1 MITTVQS
8 LLGNTDTPALPAIPA
23 SLFYRTEGYSVGEL
37 GIDLILSES
46 HALSSVV
53 TSHPVEDGSVI
64 TDHIQ
69 KNLRMGSLQARI
81 SNHSRKAAQ
90 VNTESTEIQDV
101 IDANT
106 TAMKANRAMAAW
118 ELLQAIHDRSELVTI
133 VTVLQKYTDVAITD
147 INVDRDS
154 ETGEALDF
162 TISFQQVK
170 RVALKEVTVTAVIA
184 PKDMKSP
191 INRDAAVKIN
201 RGQVVGD
208 TTYMDMSDIIV
219 EAK

>member
-1 MITTVQS
+1 MITALTS
-8 LLGNTDTPALPAIPA
+8 LINKADAPNLPAIPA

-46 HALSSVV
+46 HSLSSVV

-69 KNLRMGSLQARI
+69 KNLRMGSLQARV
-81 SNHSRKAAQ
+81 SNHSRKSAQ
-90 VNTESTEIQDV
+90 VNSESTDLQDV
-101 IDANT
+101 VDANK
-106 TAMKANRAMAAW
+106 TAMRTNRAMIAW

-133 VTVLQKYTDVAITD
+133 VTVMQKYKDVAITD
-147 INVDRDS
+147 ISVDRD
-154 ETGEALDF
+154 ENTGEALDF
-162 TISFQQVK
+162 TLTFQQVK
-170 RVALKEVTVTAVIA
+170 RVALKEVTI
-184 PKDMKSP
+184 DIS
-191 INRDAAVKIN
+191 RDAAVKVN

-208 TTYMDMSDIIV
+208 TTYMDMTDVTV

>member
-1 MITTVQS
+1 MITTVMAM
-8 LLGNTDTPALPAIPA
+8 LGREPTPALPPIPA
-23 SLFYRTEGYSVGEL
+23 SLFYRTEGYAVGEL

-46 HALSSVV
+46 HSLSSIV

-69 KNLRMGSLQARI
+69 KNLRMGSLQARV

-90 VNTESTEIQDV
+90 VNSNSTEIADV
-101 IDANT
+101 IEAHK
-106 TAMKANRAMAAW
+106 TAMRTNRAMAAW
-118 ELLQAIHDRSELVTI
+118 ELLQSIHDRSELVTI
-133 VTVLQKYTDVAITD
+133 VTVMQKYTDVAITD
-147 INVDRDS
+147 IQVDRDS

-191 INRDAAVKIN
+191 INRDAAVKVN